1 MKSRFSFVFFI
12 VLLIT
17 ILVPV
22 SASANE
28 SDYTVYINDKQL
40 KTENAPI
47 TRDNAIYV
55 PLWSVL
61 GQLNMSAEDNNGVL
75 KINHPYRILLIKS
88 DQNMM
93 TYFGRGMDEHNT
105 RLDYPI
111 ISQDY
116 VLYAPLTFLSE
127 YLNMQIAYG
136 ENGRIDITAG
146 DFSKDISWT
155 TLSKNKYTID
165 TAAKKLYQ
173 DSVAES
179 FWSNNPVLWNKN
191 KLVGNVTLQEKY
203 VQQTIVSYS
212 GLTVT
217 FVNSEKQYTVTFNSL
232 ETIANT
238 FLLSDPLDNFTWSKD
253 IKTLIRQ
260 GYARIGMTQEMAILS
275 WGVPDDV
282 NKSASKYLYSEQ
294 WVYKGSKFNNSY
306 LYFDETGKI
315 TSIQN

>member
-1 MKSRFSFVFFI
+1 M
-12 VLLIT
+12 
-17 ILVPV
+17 
-22 SASANE
+22 
-28 SDYTVYINDKQL
+28 
-40 KTENAPI
+40 
-47 TRDNAIYV
+47 
-55 PLWSVL
+55 
-61 GQLNMSAEDNNGVL
+61 
-75 KINHPYRILLIKS
+75 
-88 DQNMM
+88 
-93 TYFGRGMDEHNT
+93 
-105 RLDYPI
+105 
-111 ISQDY
+111 
-116 VLYAPLTFLSE
+116 
-127 YLNMQIAYG
+127 
-136 ENGRIDITAG
+136 
-146 DFSKDISWT
+146 
-155 TLSKNKYTID
+155 
-165 TAAKKLYQ
+165 
-173 DSVAES
+173 
-179 FWSNNPVLWNKN
+179 LWNKN